1 MNQENEQKL
10 FNRFDFFHPERSI
23 KDSLMAFGFE
33 CGDGW
38 YSLIWELCEDIETA
52 LKNDTANEATD
63 FPFRVMQVKEKYG
76 GLRFYTNWGTDE
88 IFALIDTAE
97 EKSTE
102 ICEICGKPGELNK
115 SGWLSTRCEEHRRN
129 R

>member
-1 MNQENEQKL
+1 MTQENEQKL

-38 YSLIWELCEDIETA
+38 FDLIWELCEDIETA
-52 LKNDTANEATD
+52 LKNDTANEAAE
-63 FPFRVMQVKEKYG
+63 FPFQVVQVKEKYG
-76 GLRFYTNWGTDE
+76 GLRFYSNSGTDE

-102 ICEICGKPGELNK
+102 ICEICGEPGEARGH
-115 SGWLSTRCEEHRRN
+115 GWIMTRCDKHEKE
-129 R
+129 